1 MILYDILIQQS
12 FSDLVSFSFEV
23 FAPLWLAALALAAL
37 AAVAVVVPAIAET
50 HLPPGNV
57 ERRECGD
64 EVRSHSALPGPTRSN
79 QVRCLSQSLQQLG
92 YFCILISLVSRFPP

>member
-23 FAPLWLAALALAAL
+23 FAPLWLAALAAL

-57 ERRECGD
+57 ERQCGD
-64 EVRSHSALPGPTRSN
+64 EVRSHSALPGPTRSDA
-79 QVRCLSQSLQQLG
+79 
-92 YFCILISLVSRFPP
+92 SRKASSSWATSAS